1 MQEPGDL
8 QRDQWMSA
16 PWELA
21 RDLQKPPP
29 KGALEIVARGRK
41 EDL

>member
-1 MQEPGDL
+1 MA
-8 QRDQWMSA
+8 A

-29 KGALEIVARGRK
+29 KGALENVATGRK
-41 EDL
+41 EEIA